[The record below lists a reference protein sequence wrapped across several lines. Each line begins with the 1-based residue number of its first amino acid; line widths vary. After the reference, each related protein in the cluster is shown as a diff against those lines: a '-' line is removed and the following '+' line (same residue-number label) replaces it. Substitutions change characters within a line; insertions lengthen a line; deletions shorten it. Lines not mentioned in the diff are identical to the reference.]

1 MIPRLRRRFVAAA
14 MLAVVI
20 VLGLIM
26 AAVNVVNYLDLRR
39 STGTRLDILAE
50 NGGSFPRTD
59 GMSQAVKS
67 PRGGL
72 SPEAPFDTRYFS
84 VIVDDGGDAAL
95 IDTGRI
101 AAVSTETAAA
111 YAESLWAGRKTSG
124 FWGVYRYQ
132 AQEAGAGTMYI
143 FLDCSRELQSFRS
156 FLLASLVVS
165 AAGLLLVFLL
175 VLLLSGRA
183 VRPMAESYE
192 KQRQFI
198 TDASHEIKT
207 PLTIIDADAEVL
219 EPELGGNEWLKS
231 IRNQVARLT
240 GLTRNLVLLSRMEEG
255 GKTLTMVDFS
265 LSDAVLETAQSF
277 AAVAETREMTLQL
290 CVEPGLS
297 LCGNEAAI
305 RQLVSIL
312 LDNALRYG
320 LPGTPVVLTLRA
332 AGRRREFWVENETT
346 GVEPGNLN
354 RLFERFYR
362 PDASRSTETGGHG
375 IGLSVARAITEAH
388 RGKISA
394 ASADGVHIRFTA
406 LL

>member
-26 AAVNVVNYLDLRR
+26 AAVNAVNYLDLCR
-39 STGTRLDILAE
+39 STGARLDVLVE
-50 NGGSFPRTD
+50 NGGSFPRVESGTPA
-59 GMSQAVKS
+59 GKA

-72 SPEAPFDTRYFS
+72 SPEAPFDTRYFT
-84 VIVDDGGDAAL
+84 VIVDQGGNAVL

-101 AAVSTETAAA
+101 AAVSTETAAE
-111 YAESLWAGRKTSG
+111 YAESLYAAGKTSG
-124 FWGVYRYQ
+124 FLGAYRYQ
-132 AQEAGAGTMYI
+132 AREAGTGTMYV
-143 FLDCSRELQSFRS
+143 FLDCSRELQSFRA
-156 FLLASLVVS
+156 FLLASLAVS

-175 VLLLSGRA
+175 VLLLSGKA
-183 VRPMAESYE
+183 IRPVAESYE

-207 PLTIIDADAEVL
+207 PLTIIDADVEVL
-219 EPELGGNEWLKS
+219 ELELGGNEWLKS
-231 IRNQVARLT
+231 IRNQVARMAEM
-240 GLTRNLVLLSRMEEG
+240 TRNLVMLSRMEED
-255 GKTLTMVDFS
+255 GKTMPMVDFS

-277 AAVAETREMTLQL
+277 SAVAATREMVLKL
-290 CVEPGLS
+290 YVEPGLS

-305 RQLVSIL
+305 RQLISIL

-320 LPGTPVVLTLRA
+320 LPEKPIQLTLRA
-332 AGRRREFWVENETT
+332 SGRRRELWVENETA
-346 GVEPGNLN
+346 GVEQGNLD

-375 IGLSVARAITEAH
+375 IGLSVARAIVAAH

-394 ASADGVHIRFTA
+394 ASADGVQIRFTV